1 MAQESKNTT
10 IIGENSPTTNTGNIK
25 PSANV
30 DISKWKTY
38 RNEEFGFEL
47 KYQEGYTII
56 LQPGSNKTLGTLFVV
71 NNEEYRDLQKDD
83 SFEKNP
89 MIALSKN
96 GSVKSFEVEWNANAW
111 IADAFKSQSSSEALQ
126 KIILGNSPYTTYSG
140 KEYKLSLPTF
150 QRVANTNGKQIYEY
164 KFLGEN
170 VKNANDT
177 YGHEGFAWEEKGV
190 FVQAQSITTLDT
202 DLKKSAFQT
211 ALSFKTFSGDTS
223 NWKMYR
229 NEEYGFEVRYPED
242 AGVETFYSNGI
253 GSPVDCKK
261 TPEKCLYFSIKIQN
275 KKGENLITME
285 TFPKELPLEND
296 TNEEN
301 SGSLT
306 FHRGG
311 KTVSG
316 NNYTKSN
323 SYFPM
328 FSSCFTVVNFSDAN
342 LRKNDGFH
350 FFKFYEIQGET
361 SLDDAKTSCAKE
373 NKDVVFDEIIGSFRT
388 F

>member
-1 MAQESKNTT
+1 MNPMNKKALILSIPMILAILLLGGWFLLREQKMAQESQNTP
-10 IIGENSPTTNTGNIK
+10 IIGENPPTTNTGNIE

-111 IADAFKSQSSSEALQ
+111 IVDAFKSQSSSEALQ

-177 YGHEGFAWEEKGV
+177 YGHGGFAWEEKGV

-211 ALSFKTFSGDTS
+211 ALSFKT
-223 NWKMYR
+223 
-229 NEEYGFEVRYPED
+229 
-242 AGVETFYSNGI
+242 
-253 GSPVDCKK
+253 
-261 TPEKCLYFSIKIQN
+261 L
-275 KKGENLITME
+275 
-285 TFPKELPLEND
+285 
-296 TNEEN
+296 
-301 SGSLT
+301 
-306 FHRGG
+306 
-311 KTVSG
+311 
-316 NNYTKSN
+316 
-323 SYFPM
+323 
-328 FSSCFTVVNFSDAN
+328 
-342 LRKNDGFH
+342 
-350 FFKFYEIQGET
+350 
-361 SLDDAKTSCAKE
+361 
-373 NKDVVFDEIIGSFRT
+373 
-388 F
+388 